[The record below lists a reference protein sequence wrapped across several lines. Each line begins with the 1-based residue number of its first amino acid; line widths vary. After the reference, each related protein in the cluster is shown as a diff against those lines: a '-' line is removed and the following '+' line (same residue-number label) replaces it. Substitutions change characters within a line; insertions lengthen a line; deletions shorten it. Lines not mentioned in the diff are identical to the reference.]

1 MDDIVALIVIPSM
14 FGWIAWLVFTTIR
27 RYRTSRLQAEL
38 HTRMLEKFSSSQ
50 DLLAYAQ
57 TDAGKRFLESLAI
70 EDVTPYRRIIGA
82 LQAGIVLVLL
92 GIALLFLRG
101 RVMDAEQPLLVFGTL
116 ALALGIGFAIS
127 SAAAY
132 YLSKS
137 FGLLNR
143 PLAQRP

>member
-1 MDDIVALIVIPSM
+1 MEDIVALILIPCL

-38 HTRMLEKFSSSQ
+38 HTRMLDKCSSSQ

-57 TDAGKRFLESLAI
+57 TDAGKSFLESLAI
-70 EDVTPYRRIIGA
+70 EDITPYRRIIGA
-82 LQAGIVLVLL
+82 LQAGIILVLL
-92 GIALLFLRG
+92 GVAFLFLRG
-101 RVMDAEQPLLVFGTL
+101 RIFEAEQPLLVFGTL
-116 ALALGIGFAIS
+116 SLALGIGFAIS

-137 FGLLNR
+137 FGLLDR

>member
-1 MDDIVALIVIPSM
+1 MEGVIALIAIPGLA
-14 FGWIAWLVFTTIR
+14 GWVAWLTFTTIR

-38 HTRMLEKFSSSQ
+38 HTRMLEKFSSGQ
-50 DLLAYAQ
+50 ELLTYAQ

-70 EDVTPYRRIIGA
+70 EDVTPYRRIIGS

-92 GIALLFLRG
+92 GIALLFLRN
-101 RVMDAEQPLLVFGTL
+101 RVFGAEEAFLVFGTL
-116 ALALGIGFAIS
+116 SFALGIGCAIS

-132 YLSKS
+132 YLSRS
-137 FGLLNR
+137 FGLLDR

>member
-1 MDDIVALIVIPSM
+1 MSDIVALIAIPSM

-38 HTRMLEKFSSSQ
+38 HTRMLEKFSSGQ

-57 TDAGKRFLESLAI
+57 TDAGRRFVESLAI

-82 LQAGIVLVLL
+82 LQAGIILVLL

-101 RVMDAEQPLLVFGTL
+101 HVFEAEQPLLVLGTL
-116 ALALGIGFAIS
+116 SLALGVGSAIS
-127 SAAAY
+127 SGAAY

-137 FGLLNR
+137 FGLLER
-143 PLAQRP
+143 PLAPRA

>member
-1 MDDIVALIVIPSM
+1 MSDIVALIAIPSL
-14 FGWIAWLVFTTIR
+14 FGWIAWLIFTTIR

-82 LQAGIVLVLL
+82 LQAGIILVLA
-92 GIALLFLRG
+92 GVALLFLRG
-101 RVMDAEQPLLVFGTL
+101 RIVDAEQPLLIFGTMS
-116 ALALGIGFAIS
+116 LALGFGFAIS

-137 FGLLNR
+137 FGLLDR
-143 PLAQRP
+143 GLTQHP